1 MTQRLSQSTL
11 DAIWGMV
18 ADNPKA
24 TNVEIARIVGCSQ
37 YAVWNVR
44 THVITESRQRRYTH
58 QDKLQPRIKPK
69 HIKAEQFSDDWW
81 KENDAA
87 FRAAMLEAAE

>member
-1 MTQRLSQSTL
+1 MTRRLSQSTI

-18 ADNPKA
+18 ADNPKV
-24 TNVEIARIVGCSQ
+24 THVEIARVVGCSQ

-44 THVITESRQRRYTH
+44 THAITESRQRVYTH
-58 QDKLQPRIKPK
+58 QDKMLPRIKPR
-69 HIKAEQFSDDWW
+69 HIKAEQFSDEWW